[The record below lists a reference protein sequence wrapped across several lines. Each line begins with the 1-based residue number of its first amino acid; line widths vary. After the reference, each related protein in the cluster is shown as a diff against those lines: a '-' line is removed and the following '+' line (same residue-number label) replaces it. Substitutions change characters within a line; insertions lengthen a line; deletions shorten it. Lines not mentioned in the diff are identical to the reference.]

1 MTLSVNVPDEV
12 YRRASEV
19 AARQNISVERL
30 VAGVLLDQLVIWER
44 FQKLGGES
52 TREGF
57 LEALSRVPD
66 VKPEEHDRR

>member
-19 AARQNISVERL
+19 AARQNTSVERL
-30 VAGVLLDQLVIWER
+30 IAGALLDQLVIWER

-52 TREGF
+52 TRGGF
-57 LEALSRVPD
+57 LEALIRVPD
-66 VKPEEHDRR
+66 VEAEEQDRR

>member
-1 MTLSVNVPDEV
+1 MSVPDEV

-30 VAGVLLDQLVIWER
+30 VAGALLDQLVIWER

-52 TREGF
+52 TRDGF
-57 LEALSRVPD
+57 LEALSHVPD
-66 VKPEEHDRR
+66 VEPEEHDRR